1 MIKISYELAIPVDKI
16 ETKWKE
22 SFIVVENGLACD
34 VNGNPIKGFSRK
46 IVKVPHMIITHNNE
60 SVNLKDLNDGW
71 LNHCKDLPFRAMFIG
86 AGYPP
91 ENHCITFSGDA
102 YSKRQFD
109 LICEEVVK
117 FLRKYFYVTFDL
129 NSAGE

>member
-34 VNGNPIKGFSRK
+34 INGNPTKGFSKR
-46 IVKVPHMIITHNNE
+46 VTKVPYTVVTHSNE
-60 SVNLKDLNDGW
+60 SISLNELNDGW
-71 LNHCKDLPFRAMFIG
+71 MKHCNDLPFKAMFISIG
-86 AGYPP
+86 HPP
-91 ENHCITFSGDA
+91 ENTCLIFSGDA
-102 YSKRQFD
+102 YSKVQFD

-117 FLRKYFYVTFDL
+117 FLRKYFYVIFDI
-129 NSAGE
+129 NSTG